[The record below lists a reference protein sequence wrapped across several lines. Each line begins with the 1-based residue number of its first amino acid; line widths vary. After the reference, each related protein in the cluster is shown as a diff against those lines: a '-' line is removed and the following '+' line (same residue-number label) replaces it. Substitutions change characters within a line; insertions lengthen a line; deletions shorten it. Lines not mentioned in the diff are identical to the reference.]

1 MKETNGLSYLFLEIE
16 HKAMFLGED
25 ENAGFIRMKCYFF
38 NITFTL
44 GERL

>member
-1 MKETNGLSYLFLEIE
+1 MLSYLFLEIE

-25 ENAGFIRMKCYFF
+25 EKTGFGRVECNFLH
-38 NITFTL
+38 ITFTL